1 MRALRPGGESR
12 TFVLFASV
20 IILVIVGSF
29 LFLRPGS
36 PESAIDPD
44 AGSQDESSAVPTPPE
59 PSASPTGTAASG
71 GTTEAADLFGG
82 HTGNLGVPPGMQGN
96 GDYTQLPKHTLTV
109 RVSTAGQLGTVA
121 WIIPTSVE
129 NERGAVKVLDNT
141 WSLTTTVYGNPDY
154 AVVFA
159 QQGRVD
165 QPTTCVVTVDGRVTE
180 RRSTKGAY
188 SAMWCEG

>member
-20 IILVIVGSF
+20 IILVLVGSV
-29 LFLRPGS
+29 LVLRPGS

-59 PSASPTGTAASG
+59 PSASPTGTAAAG

-109 RVSTAGQLGTVA
+109 RVSTALDAARTFWRSASAGGGGEGKM
-121 WIIPTSVE
+121 I
-129 NERGAVKVLDNT
+129 RGREV
-141 WSLTTTVYGNPDY
+141 
-154 AVVFA
+154 
-159 QQGRVD
+159 R
-165 QPTTCVVTVDGRVTE
+165 
-180 RRSTKGAY
+180 
-188 SAMWCEG
+188 